1 MPSHTSYRLGG
12 WQASP
17 ILTYSCACT
26 QHDHSLVLDSRFGRA
41 LAMQHRSF
49 LHDHTL
55 TRRFRDVAC
64 YGEFAAPPLACAQRN
79 TKALGDPK
87 ASSGHSAEAWGI
99 WRVDPGPRGVRLHNY
114 DKLAANGGA
123 CHCIQDHDALLHH
136 HFRGCSFSDI
146 DETCVRLHGHGIC

>member
-1 MPSHTSYRLGG
+1 MITHWSWTSRLVAPSHS
-12 WQASP
+12 
-17 ILTYSCACT
+17 
-26 QHDHSLVLDSRFGRA
+26 HS
-41 LAMQHRSF
+41 QHRSF

-64 YGEFAAPPLACAQRN
+64 YGEFAASPLACALRN

-87 ASSGHSAEAWGI
+87 ASSGHSAEVWGI

-123 CHCIQDHDALLHH
+123 CHCIQDHDAPVQFSIITSAAAL
-136 HFRGCSFSDI
+136 FSDI
-146 DETCVRLHGHGIC
+146 DETCARLHGHGIC